1 MNATIVLSE
10 NERKALRWQA
20 RKEKAKVYGKAGLTI
35 ALMTSPVLAMS
46 ATQDL
51 KGGLT
56 KFQGDVVVY
65 RDLFFGLLG
74 VIATIYLLWK
84 ALDAWQGRADWKE
97 FALSVLYVAIAG
109 GSIQLARWAWGYFS
123 GETPQ

>member
-1 MNATIVLSE
+1 MNATILLNE

-20 RKEKAKVYGKAGLTI
+20 RKEKAKVYGKAGLTV

-46 ATQDL
+46 ATQNL
-51 KGGLT
+51 EGGLT
-56 KFQGDVVVY
+56 SFKTSVTTY
-65 RDLFFGLLG
+65 RDLFFALLG

-109 GSIQLARWAWGYFS
+109 GSIQLARWAWAYFS
-123 GETPQ
+123 GVTPD